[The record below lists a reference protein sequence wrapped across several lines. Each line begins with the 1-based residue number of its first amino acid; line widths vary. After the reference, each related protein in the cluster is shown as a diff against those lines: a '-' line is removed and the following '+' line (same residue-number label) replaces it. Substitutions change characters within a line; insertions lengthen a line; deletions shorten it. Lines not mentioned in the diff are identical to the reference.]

1 VWLSPEFR
9 DWSIKSAIEHVRC
22 PVLAIH
28 GDNDEY
34 GSSAFPKFI
43 AKNSGGPTDMLIIK
57 NCGHMPNKEKQ
68 KEVIGATLSF
78 LSNIV

>member
-1 VWLSPEFR
+1 
-9 DWSIKSAIEHVRC
+9 
-22 PVLAIH
+22 
-28 GDNDEY
+28 
-34 GSSAFPKFI
+34 
-43 AKNSGGPTDMLIIK
+43 MLIIK